1 MCVSLSSSC
10 WQHVLVLGSRGRA
23 ATLATLP
30 PHSLAQPPSF
40 DAIVS
45 RLFSSPRRTMT
56 TKWCGLR
63 PPAPRDH
70 PPAFVRYRLPRAPE
84 TWTPF
89 TCGCMTSEPHSTR
102 FERAP
107 GAFSEFSGCSGL
119 VGRTVL
125 RVMMAHLKFACLS
138 RSVRAVWDE
147 FGATVRGLFRLVI
160 LFFDRR

>member
-56 TKWCGLR
+56 PKWCGLR

-89 TCGCMTSEPHSTR
+89 TRGCMTSEPSLDSFR
-102 FERAP
+102 EGPP
-107 GAFSEFSGCSGL
+107 GAFSEFSGCQAHQCIAS
-119 VGRTVL
+119 RTHPARPGPL
-125 RVMMAHLKFACLS
+125 PRPEHAHTHRPPC
-138 RSVRAVWDE
+138 
-147 FGATVRGLFRLVI
+147 RG
-160 LFFDRR
+160 